1 MSVALGDEMVLTA
14 GPCSMT
20 VNVVSTRPKA
30 PVCALFA
37 GTTPRVRLFAEQ
49 PKGDADTPPPS
60 PPTSPEQGS
69 RRRWG

>member
-1 MSVALGDEMVLTA
+1 MTDQTGLDAQTFIQAAMENYVSVALGDEMVLTA

-37 GTTPRVRLFAEQ
+37 GAPLLLA
-49 PKGDADTPPPS
+49 PPPAACADS
-60 PPTSPEQGS
+60 Y
-69 RRRWG
+69 